1 MVATL
6 AQMASAAYYL
16 ESQRSFR
23 HPNEYYTAGEEPDG
37 VWWNPCGL
45 FGLADGDR
53 VDSGEFHRLYHGFA
67 PDGGERLTRNAGSEK
82 RSPGLDMTFS
92 ADKSVSTLW
101 ALADPELRSQIERA
115 HNDAV
120 RAALAET
127 VLRYCAWTRL
137 QERDGTRVV
146 AADIMGAM
154 FQHGT
159 SRENDP
165 QLHTHCTIFN
175 AARTHRDGKYRALH
189 QHPVYAWMKAAGAVY
204 RNALAWTLRD
214 RLGIRMEQ
222 YGKDNE
228 FTRIAGF
235 SPSAGTAGQ
244 EPAALIAHW
253 SKRRGQI
260 VEAAREMGF
269 TVEGNAPRAAAA
281 NKITRAGKSP
291 DNDPDIRHARWRG
304 EAAGYIELEALIAS
318 LLGKVEEITQEQIRV
333 LTAVLEDLPDRL
345 TREEAVFRLADIV
358 ERVGN
363 ATAGLLKHEA
373 VATSIERVL
382 LSPEVVR
389 LTRPPRSAEGLADMA
404 HTRLYST
411 RHTLQ
416 MEQDVRDMAA
426 GMAADTGHS
435 LPAHAIEERVAGLLK
450 AGYPLSDEQ
459 IAAIR
464 SVTSSGGRVAIIEG
478 AAGSGKTT
486 TLRPIADLYREH
498 GGDIIATA
506 VAWRTAVALGN
517 DVEARPFCV
526 DKLLRLAARGGIEIN
541 KDTTIIVDE
550 AGMLSTRQAHHILQ
564 LFERHGAKIVFAGD
578 TQQQQPVEAGPGLRL
593 IRDAVGSVRVDRIR
607 RQKADLE
614 DILTHVQRETPER
627 ARLLASSMA
636 EERRT
641 HILTYYENMKGRLEF
656 TPWQVAASEA
666 LRDGDA
672 ASAIAALHLRG
683 RFHIGYDEEKTL
695 TGLVDDWDRYQRAN
709 PGKSSVVLAR
719 TRAEAWALS
728 HLMRERRF
736 TALTDGEQAD
746 TDRAD
751 ADRVT
756 VMVSRGT
763 EDERSTSPLE
773 IARGDR
779 LRIGATHWK
788 KQLFNGTVV
797 TVEDFKVERAEAG
810 TAPIVLISARTE
822 DGREVRFLHDEIR
835 DWYGNIRLDHRYAMT
850 ITSAQGLTVDRT
862 FLLADARPSRETIY
876 PAATR
881 HRERLD
887 IYVNRSPLA
896 LDIADRRIDNDQEAA
911 VTDTE
916 IRAYLA
922 ERWSRSQPKEAAL
935 DYMAGGLW
943 EDRRENVGVDRV
955 RSPGK
960 AQGVAEDIRAAANDN
975 ALVRIARDVRRTA
988 FGWRHAQTVAA
999 FADGRRQVL
1008 AAYDDLRERTRSQ
1021 GDAVALGPAYRETL
1035 TRHGV
1040 LLKQAETFRARPDEF
1055 ASLLA
1060 DRGGVARKDLDDFE
1074 NLHARARRHK
1084 RAATMRHVHRIKRE
1098 AEQEAQHPKPELR
1111 QGELVLEGGRTEK
1124 PRRAD
1129 TVTRDATGAPSADR
1143 GAAESR
1149 IIDTIPPVEAEDYP
1163 WALAA
1168 TAQEDVPP
1176 PDQYPA
1182 TEPADSAITTPN
1194 TTAPLTDGES
1204 AKPDW
1209 YAPYEAL
1216 HRDWTRLIERVRQT
1230 GEPLFYA
1237 KGYADII
1244 PRILAITKNPDI
1256 PAEIRAPMIEGLE
1269 NHQRDVSVRR
1279 YVEDY
1284 LGSAERHMDS
1294 HASLQRIADSLGV
1307 RIVKVSDHLGWRQDA
1322 DRLMKAAEA
1331 ILADGETYGPHLDN
1345 METGRARVERELS
1358 RLRHVIREDG
1368 EYASK
1373 FKTPRPHSEPVDTQ
1387 DTVEQLEP
1395 TTPAWM
1401 PAYEALRQDW
1411 NSLIEDA
1418 RQAGI
1423 PLFYAKGY
1431 MDIVVRVQTIA
1442 ETPDIPAKS
1451 RAPLIQVLENHQH
1464 YLSTRKQILEYPG
1477 EAQRHMDAR
1486 APLHDVAA
1494 DQETELTGIKAYPEW
1509 RQEAERLM
1517 AAGEAILSGKEIY
1530 GGHLDRL
1537 VTARTHMTRAL
1548 SALREAIRVDDKE
1561 LAERQVRELRRQQN
1575 RHWVGPR
1582 VASNDGALPDPAR
1595 AMSSGGAPVR
1605 AALSRFGSA
1614 IGHFVGGQDYHDR
1627 IRTATFARE
1636 ALESAGKLKR
1646 DWNRQVDRAA
1656 EEGVHVIYTD
1666 GYHRL
1671 HKELDAIAGDML
1683 LDRAVKSEI
1692 RAVLA
1697 QLNSVVSNRNYFESC
1712 RKYMADRLDHR
1723 EALEAD
1729 AAERGVAVPDLGRYD
1744 TWRDV
1749 TDFAVGRCEGLKD
1762 DPGRYAIHLDYIEHA
1777 QESLD
1782 LALARVRDVLED
1794 DDRHLAVT
1802 LAGQREGEDIRMREE
1817 RIARLLDDP
1826 EKLRELRQQRAER
1839 KAERQQHNGRYQSY
1853 GMRL

>member
-37 VWWNPCGL
+37 VWWNPSGL
-45 FGLADGDR
+45 FGLADGGR
-53 VDSGEFHRLYHGFA
+53 VDGGEFHRLYHGFA
-67 PDGGERLTRNAGSEK
+67 PGGGEKLTRNAGSEK

-92 ADKSVSTLW
+92 ADKSVSALW
-101 ALADPELRSQIERA
+101 AIADPELRLQIECA
-115 HNDAV
+115 HNDAA
-120 RAALAET
+120 RAALAGT

-175 AARTHRDGKYRALH
+175 AARTHADGKYRALH

-204 RNALAWTLRD
+204 RNALAWNLRD

-222 YGKDNE
+222 YGKDDE

-235 SPSAGTAGQ
+235 APSAGAAGQ
-244 EPAALIAHW
+244 ELAALIAHW

-269 TVEGNAPRAAAA
+269 DVQGNAPRAAAA

-291 DNDPDIRHARWRG
+291 DNDPEIRHARWCG
-304 EAAGYIELEALIAS
+304 EADGFIEREALIAS
-318 LLGKVEEITQEQIRV
+318 LLGKAEEITQEQVRA
-333 LTAVLEDLPDRL
+333 LTEVLESLPERL
-345 TREEAVFRLADIV
+345 TREEAIFRLPDIV

-363 ATAGLLKHEA
+363 ATAELLNREA
-373 VATSIERVL
+373 VTTSIERVL

-389 LTRPPRSAEGLADMA
+389 LTRPPRSAEGLAEMA

-416 MEQDVRDMAA
+416 MEQEVRDMGE

-435 LPAHAIEERVAGLLK
+435 LSAQVIETKVAGLLK
-450 AGYPLSDEQ
+450 AGYPLSEEQ

-464 SVTSSGGRVAIIEG
+464 AVTSSGGRVAIIEG

-498 GGDIIATA
+498 GSDIIATA

-564 LFERHGAKIVFAGD
+564 LSERHGAKIVFAGD

-614 DILTHVQRETPER
+614 DILTHVQGETPEK

-636 EERRT
+636 DERRT
-641 HILTYYENMKGRLEF
+641 RILAYYENMKGRLAF

-683 RFHIGYDEEKTL
+683 RFHIGYDEKKTL

-709 PGKSSVVLAR
+709 PDKSSVMLAR
-719 TRAEAWALS
+719 TRAEARALS

-736 TALTDGEQAD
+736 AALTDGESAD
-746 TDRAD
+746 TDRAY

-763 EDERSTSPLE
+763 EDERSISPLE
-773 IARGDR
+773 IVRGDR

-797 TVEDFKVERAEAG
+797 TVDDFKVERGEAG
-810 TAPIVLISARTE
+810 TEPSVLISARTE
-822 DGREVRFLHDEIR
+822 DGREVSFRHDEIR
-835 DWYGNIRLDHRYAMT
+835 DWYGNIRLDHGYAMT

-887 IYVNRSPLA
+887 IYVNRAPFTF
-896 LDIADRRIDNDQEAA
+896 DIADRLTDNDREAA

-935 DYMAGGLW
+935 DYMADGVW
-943 EDRRENVGVDRV
+943 EERRENVTEDRV
-955 RSPGK
+955 RSPGE
-960 AQGVAEDIRAAANDN
+960 ARGVAGDIRAAANDN

-999 FADGRRQVL
+999 FADGRQQVL
-1008 AAYDDLRERTRSQ
+1008 AAYDDLRERTRAE
-1021 GDAVALGPAYRETL
+1021 GDAVALRGAFQDTL
-1035 TRHGV
+1035 TRHAV
-1040 LLKQAETFRARPDEF
+1040 LLKQAETFRARPHDF

-1060 DRGGVARKDLDDFE
+1060 DRGGIARKDLDAFE
-1074 NLHARARRHK
+1074 DLHVRARRHR
-1084 RAATMRHVHRIKRE
+1084 RAATMRHVHRIRKE
-1098 AEQEAQHPKPELR
+1098 AEQDVQQPKPELR
-1111 QGELVLEGGRTEK
+1111 QGELSLGGGCAEA
-1124 PRRAD
+1124 PRYVNTVARDTNGLQSPDLDAAEARLID
-1129 TVTRDATGAPSADR
+1129 TV
-1143 GAAESR
+1143 
-1149 IIDTIPPVEAEDYP
+1149 PPTEAEDYP

-1168 TAQEDVPP
+1168 AAQEDVPP
-1176 PDQYPA
+1176 PDQDPA
-1182 TEPADSAITTPN
+1182 TELADGAIATPS
-1194 TTAPLTDGES
+1194 TAAPLTDGGS
-1204 AKPDW
+1204 AIPDW
-1209 YAPYEAL
+1209 NAPYEAL
-1216 HRDWTRLIERVRQT
+1216 QRDWSELIERVRET
-1230 GEPLFYA
+1230 REPLFYA
-1237 KGYADII
+1237 KGYADMIQ
-1244 PRILAITKNPDI
+1244 RIQALTENGQI
-1256 PAEIRAPMIEGLE
+1256 PAETRAPMIEALQ
-1269 NHQRDVSVRR
+1269 NHLRDLSARQ

-1284 LGSAERHMDS
+1284 LDAVERHMET
-1294 HASLQRIADSLGV
+1294 HASLQRVADGLGV
-1307 RIVKVSDHLGWRQDA
+1307 RIVNVSDHLGWRQEA
-1322 DRLMKAAEA
+1322 DRLTATAEA
-1331 ILADGETYGPHLDN
+1331 ILVDGETYGAHLDN
-1345 METGRARVERELS
+1345 METGHARVEGKLS

-1368 EYASK
+1368 EYTSQRK
-1373 FKTPRPHSEPVDTQ
+1373 IPELRSEPADTRE
-1387 DTVEQLEP
+1387 TVEQPEP
-1395 TTPAWM
+1395 ATQARTR
-1401 PAYEALRQDW
+1401 AYEALRQDW

-1431 MDIVVRVQTIA
+1431 MDIIPRVRKLK
-1442 ETPDIPAKS
+1442 ENLDIPAKS

-1464 YLSTRKQILEYPG
+1464 YLSIRKQILQYPG
-1477 EAQRHMDAR
+1477 EAERHMDSRASLQDVVAGQDIKVAAVYGLPGLAAGGR
-1486 APLHDVAA
+1486 APH
-1494 DQETELTGIKAYPEW
+1494 
-1509 RQEAERLM
+1509 
-1517 AAGEAILSGKEIY
+1517 
-1530 GGHLDRL
+1530 GGGR
-1537 VTARTHMTRAL
+1537 
-1548 SALREAIRVDDKE
+1548 
-1561 LAERQVRELRRQQN
+1561 
-1575 RHWVGPR
+1575 
-1582 VASNDGALPDPAR
+1582 
-1595 AMSSGGAPVR
+1595 
-1605 AALSRFGSA
+1605 
-1614 IGHFVGGQDYHDR
+1614 GH
-1627 IRTATFARE
+1627 
-1636 ALESAGKLKR
+1636 
-1646 DWNRQVDRAA
+1646 
-1656 EEGVHVIYTD
+1656 
-1666 GYHRL
+1666 
-1671 HKELDAIAGDML
+1671 
-1683 LDRAVKSEI
+1683 
-1692 RAVLA
+1692 
-1697 QLNSVVSNRNYFESC
+1697 
-1712 RKYMADRLDHR
+1712 
-1723 EALEAD
+1723 
-1729 AAERGVAVPDLGRYD
+1729 P
-1744 TWRDV
+1744 
-1749 TDFAVGRCEGLKD
+1749 
-1762 DPGRYAIHLDYIEHA
+1762 
-1777 QESLD
+1777 
-1782 LALARVRDVLED
+1782 
-1794 DDRHLAVT
+1794 
-1802 LAGQREGEDIRMREE
+1802 
-1817 RIARLLDDP
+1817 
-1826 EKLRELRQQRAER
+1826 LRQGNLWRPSCQDR
-1839 KAERQQHNGRYQSY
+1839 GR
-1853 GMRL
+1853 

>member
-37 VWWNPCGL
+37 VWWNPSGL
-45 FGLADGDR
+45 FGLADGGK
-53 VDSGEFHRLYHGFA
+53 VDGGEFHRLYHGFA
-67 PDGGERLTRNAGSEK
+67 PDSGERLTRNAGSEK
-82 RSPGLDMTFS
+82 RSPDLDMTFS
-92 ADKSVSTLW
+92 ADKSVSALW
-101 ALADPELRSQIERA
+101 AIADPELRSEIECA
-115 HNDAV
+115 HNDAA
-120 RAALAET
+120 RAALAGT

-204 RNALAWTLRD
+204 RNALAWNLRD

-235 SPSAGTAGQ
+235 APSAGGAGQ
-244 EPAALIAHW
+244 EPATLIAHW

-291 DNDPDIRHARWRG
+291 DNDPEIRHQRWRG
-304 EAAGYIELEALIAS
+304 EAEGYVEREGLITS
-318 LLGKVEEITQEQIRV
+318 LLGKAEEITPEQIRA
-333 LTAVLEDLPDRL
+333 LTEVLEDLPYRL
-345 TREEAVFRLADIV
+345 TREQAVFRLPDIV

-363 ATAGLLKHEA
+363 TTAGFLNHEA

-382 LSPEVVR
+382 LSPEVLR
-389 LTRPPRSAEGLADMA
+389 LTRPLKSAEGRADMA
-404 HTRLYST
+404 RTRLYST

-416 MEQDVRDMAA
+416 MEQDVRDMAT
-426 GMAADTGHS
+426 GMDADTGHS
-435 LPAHAIEERVAGLLK
+435 LPAQAVSAKVAGLLK
-450 AGYPLSDEQ
+450 VGYPLSEEQ

-498 GGDIIATA
+498 GSDIIATA

-517 DVEARPFCV
+517 DVDARPFCV
-526 DKLLRLAARGGIEIN
+526 DKLLRLTARGGIEIT

-564 LFERHGAKIVFAGD
+564 LSERHGAKIVFAGD

-614 DILTHVQRETPER
+614 DILTHVQGEIPET
-627 ARLLASSMA
+627 ARRLASSMA

-641 HILTYYENMKGRLEF
+641 RILTYYENMKGRLAF

-672 ASAIAALHLRG
+672 VSAIAALHLRG

-695 TGLVDDWDRYQRAN
+695 TGLVDDWDRYRRGN
-709 PGKSSVVLAR
+709 PGKSSVVLAP
-719 TRAEAWALS
+719 TRAEARALS

-736 TALTDGEQAD
+736 AGLADGERAD
-746 TDRAD
+746 RDRAD
-751 ADRVT
+751 TDRVT

-763 EDERSTSPLE
+763 EGERATSPLE
-773 IARGDR
+773 IVRGDR
-779 LRIGATHWK
+779 LRIGATHWE

-797 TVEDFKVERAEAG
+797 AVDDFKVERGEAG
-810 TAPIVLISARTE
+810 MEPSVLISARTE
-822 DGREVRFLHDEIR
+822 DGREVTFRHDEIR
-835 DWYGNIRLDHRYAMT
+835 DWYGNIRLDHGYAMT

-887 IYVNRSPLA
+887 IYINRAPLA
-896 LDIADRRIDNDQEAA
+896 LDIADRRADNDR
-911 VTDTE
+911 VVSVMDTE
-916 IRAYLA
+916 IREYLA

-935 DYMAGGLW
+935 DYMADGVWEERREGVR
-943 EDRRENVGVDRV
+943 EDRN
-955 RSPGK
+955 RSPGEV
-960 AQGVAEDIRAAANDN
+960 QGEDIRVAANDN

-1008 AAYDDLRERTRSQ
+1008 AAYDDLRERIRSQ

-1035 TRHGV
+1035 TRHAV
-1040 LLKQAETFRARPDEF
+1040 LLKQAETFRARPDVF

-1060 DRGGVARKDLDDFE
+1060 ERGGIARKELDAFE
-1074 NLHARARRHK
+1074 DLHARARRHW
-1084 RAATMRHVHRIKRE
+1084 RAATMRHVHRTRKE
-1098 AEQEAQHPKPELR
+1098 AKQDVQQPIPELR
-1111 QGELVLEGGRTEK
+1111 QGDLSLEDSVAEA

-1129 TVTRDATGAPSADR
+1129 TVMLDTARVRSPDRDA
-1143 GAAESR
+1143 AEAR
-1149 IIDTIPPVEAEDYP
+1149 LMDPVPPVKAEDYP
-1163 WALAA
+1163 WAQTAP
-1168 TAQEDVPP
+1168 AQEDVLVPDRDPP
-1176 PDQYPA
+1176 
-1182 TEPADSAITTPN
+1182 
-1194 TTAPLTDGES
+1194 
-1204 AKPDW
+1204 KPDW

-1216 HRDWTRLIERVRQT
+1216 QRDWNELNERVRQT

-1237 KGYADII
+1237 KGYADMIR
-1244 PRILAITKNPDI
+1244 RIQVLAENPDI
-1256 PAEIRAPMIEGLE
+1256 PAKSQAPMLEALE
-1269 NHQRDVSVRR
+1269 NHQRDLSTRQ

-1284 LGSAERHMDS
+1284 LDAVERHMET
-1294 HASLQRIADSLGV
+1294 HASLHRVADGLGV
-1307 RIVKVSDHLGWRQDA
+1307 PIVQISDHLGWRLEA
-1322 DRLMKAAEA
+1322 DRLMAAAET
-1331 ILADGETYGPHLDN
+1331 ILADGETCGVHLDN

-1358 RLRHVIREDG
+1358 RLRQVIREDG
-1368 EYASK
+1368 EYAAVGSK
-1373 FKTPRPHSEPVDTQ
+1373 PEPRSEPADTREE
-1387 DTVEQLEP
+1387 VEQPEP
-1395 TTPAWM
+1395 ATPDWM
-1401 PAYEALRQDW
+1401 PAYEALRRDW
-1411 NSLIEDA
+1411 NSLVEDV
-1418 RQAGI
+1418 RQARV

-1442 ETPDIPAKS
+1442 ENPDIPAKS
-1451 RAPLIQVLENHQH
+1451 RTPLIKALENHQH

-1477 EAQRHMDAR
+1477 EAQRQMDAR
-1486 APLHDVAA
+1486 ATLRDVAA
-1494 DQETELTGIKAYPEW
+1494 DHETELTGVPAYPDW
-1509 RQEAERLM
+1509 RHEAERLM
-1517 AAGEAILSGKEIY
+1517 AAGEAILSGKGTY
-1530 GGHLDRL
+1530 GAHLDRL
-1537 VTARTHMTRAL
+1537 VDARTFVVRAL
-1548 SALREAIRVDDKE
+1548 SALREVIRVDDKE
-1561 LAERQVRELRRQQN
+1561 MAERKEREIRRLRN

-1582 VASNDGALPDPAR
+1582 FALNDGASPDPAR
-1595 AMSSGGAPVR
+1595 AMSSGAAPVQ
-1605 AALSRFGSA
+1605 AALSGLGRA
-1614 IGHFVGGQDYHDR
+1614 IGYFVGGQNYHDR
-1627 IRTATFARE
+1627 LQDAQFARQAME
-1636 ALESAGKLKR
+1636 RAEELKR
-1646 DWNRQVDRAA
+1646 DWNRPGGARRR
-1656 EEGVHVIYTD
+1656 GGRPCH
-1666 GYHRL
+1666 L
-1671 HKELDAIAGDML
+1671 HG
-1683 LDRAVKSEI
+1683 
-1692 RAVLA
+1692 
-1697 QLNSVVSNRNYFESC
+1697 
-1712 RKYMADRLDHR
+1712 
-1723 EALEAD
+1723 
-1729 AAERGVAVPDLGRYD
+1729 
-1744 TWRDV
+1744 
-1749 TDFAVGRCEGLKD
+1749 
-1762 DPGRYAIHLDYIEHA
+1762 
-1777 QESLD
+1777 
-1782 LALARVRDVLED
+1782 
-1794 DDRHLAVT
+1794 
-1802 LAGQREGEDIRMREE
+1802 
-1817 RIARLLDDP
+1817 
-1826 EKLRELRQQRAER
+1826 
-1839 KAERQQHNGRYQSY
+1839 
-1853 GMRL
+1853 